1 LISRLSDIARHIALI
16 LLGATVGALVVVQAT
31 PTASFAAFTFNRTNA
46 AAYASKYACNNNEG
60 CRNAS
65 YVDLGDVDCTNFVS
79 QALRAGGMTMKRTT
93 SLVWW
98 YDGMPGFFPWETNRS
113 SSWSGVSDL
122 RSFLIGTDRGNYSYP
137 SMSAS
142 TTSAAAGDIYMYDW
156 GKGEGYSH
164 MSVALGSGTFASF
177 RDPKTGRFY
186 SSVTSGFGSMMAQH
200 STDRNG
206 APWNWGFQTERDMGV
221 RAKMDTIVIRI
232 NPGAAN

>member
-1 LISRLSDIARHIALI
+1 MISKLIEMSRNVALI
-16 LLGATVGALVVVQAT
+16 LLGATVGALIVVQAT
-31 PTASFAAFTFNRTNA
+31 PTASFAAFPFNRANA
-46 AAYASKYACNNNEG
+46 AAYASKHACNNNER

-113 SSWSGVSDL
+113 RSWSGVSDL
-122 RSFLIGTDRGNYSYP
+122 RSFLISTDRGNYSYP
-137 SMSAS
+137 LMSAS
-142 TTSAAAGDIYMYDW
+142 TTPAAAGDIYMYDW

-164 MSVALGSGTFASF
+164 MSVALGSGTFASYK
-177 RDPKTGRFY
+177 DPKTGRFY
-186 SSVTSGFGSMMAQH
+186 SSVTSGYGSMMAQH
-200 STDRNG
+200 STDRDG
-206 APWNWGFQTERDMGV
+206 APWNWGFQTERNMGV
-221 RAKMDTIVIRI
+221 RANMDTIVIRI